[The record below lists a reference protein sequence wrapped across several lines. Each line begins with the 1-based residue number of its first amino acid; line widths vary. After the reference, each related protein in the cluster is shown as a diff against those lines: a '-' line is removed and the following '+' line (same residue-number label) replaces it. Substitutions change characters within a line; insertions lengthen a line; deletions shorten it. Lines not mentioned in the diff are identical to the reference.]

1 MQVLMKL
8 SGKLCRLAILVALFV
23 SAIPLAAAPGVRLSV
38 EPARGKR
45 GIVVGDAFYITI
57 TVTDL
62 KGDVATPSSVPG
74 ANVVYFAL
82 TGQSSSMTTI
92 NGRTTQ
98 SSARTYTATCRA
110 KAQGD
115 YHFGPITV
123 AGIKSNT
130 VSYKIGARGSN
141 EPQTI
146 GPNNQNA
153 APSRSGDGPKFIGK
167 GDGNLFLRAS
177 VSKTTAYEQEALV
190 YTVKLYSS
198 YAQIKFVG
206 ATAAPKF
213 EGFVIEESKEVSQQ
227 LTYETYQGK
236 VYATA
241 VIARY
246 IIFPQMTGS
255 LKVLGNTYTVS
266 VDEREYYHDPFWGQM
281 SVSRPMQLN
290 VSPNDLSIEV
300 KPLPQP
306 QPANFS
312 GGVGHFSI
320 YSSFPKTSLLTNQAA
335 QAIYTVTGTGNVKY
349 VKLPD
354 LNALYPSQLEVYTPT
369 ADVKSQV
376 GGSNVT
382 GTIDFDYSFMPL
394 ETGTFTIP
402 SVALVYFNPDTGKYE
417 TSMAKGTEVKVG
429 AGQASAK
436 SQTKEKTV
444 FHSELMPHDGKLL
457 KIHRPVI
464 RSFLYWLWFIVPV
477 VALVAVVVIWRK
489 QAAMNADVIGTRS
502 RRASKMAHRRL
513 KRAAA
518 CLKKDDS
525 AHFYDEMLAAL
536 WGYLGDKLKI
546 PGSELNRDNV
556 RGRLAEGGIDEAA
569 REEVV
574 RLVDVCEFAKYA
586 PAASIGDMQGV
597 YDGAARLI
605 DRLEDDFK
613 QKKDEK

>member
-1 MQVLMKL
+1 MQLLMKL
-8 SGKLCRLAILVALFV
+8 SDKFCRLAFLVALLF
-23 SAIPLAAAPGVRLSV
+23 SALPLVASSGVRLSV

-45 GIVVGDAFYITI
+45 GIAVGDAFYLTI

-62 KGDVATPSSVPG
+62 KGDVAAPSSVPG

-82 TGQSSSMTTI
+82 TGQSSSMTTV

-110 KAQGD
+110 KTQGD
-115 YHFGPITV
+115 YTFGPITV
-123 AGIKSNT
+123 AGVKSNT
-130 VSYKIGARGSN
+130 VSYKIGAAGSN
-141 EPQTI
+141 EP
-146 GPNNQNA
+146 PVNNSNAQDA
-153 APSRSGDGPKFIGK
+153 APDRSNDGPKFIGK

-198 YAQIKFVG
+198 YAQIKFIG
-206 ATAAPKF
+206 ATEAPKF
-213 EGFVIEESKEVSQQ
+213 EGFVIEESKDVSQQ

-236 VYATA
+236 TYATA

-281 SVSRPMQLN
+281 SVSKPMQLN

-312 GGVGHFSI
+312 GGVGHFNI
-320 YSSFPKTSLLTNQAA
+320 YSAFPKTSLLTNQAA
-335 QAIYTVTGTGNVKY
+335 QAVYTVTGTGNVKY

-354 LNALYPSQLEVYTPT
+354 LNVLYPSQLEVYTPT
-369 ADVKSQV
+369 ADVKAQV
-376 GGSNVT
+376 GSTNVT

-402 SVALVYFNPDTGKYE
+402 AVSLVYFNPDTGQYE
-417 TSMAKGTEVKVG
+417 TSVAKGTEVTVG
-429 AGQASAK
+429 AGKDSAK

-444 FHSELMPHDGKLL
+444 FNSELMPAGKKLL
-457 KIHRPVI
+457 TVHRPVI
-464 RSFLYWLWFIVPV
+464 RTFLYWLWFIVPV
-477 VALVAVVVIWRK
+477 VVLVAVVVIWRK

-502 RRASKMAHRRL
+502 RRANKVAR
-513 KRAAA
+513 KRQKKAAA
-518 CLKKDDS
+518 CLKKGDS
-525 AHFYDEMLAAL
+525 ANFYDEMLAAL

-556 RGRLAEGGIDEAA
+556 LGRLAEDGIDEAA

-586 PAASIGDMQGV
+586 PAASKGDMQGV
-597 YDGAARLI
+597 YDSAARLI

-613 QKKDEK
+613 HEKR